1 MQDKIVLQGKMQKAL
16 HDEVQKDLHN
26 RARMTDD
33 TKKVPFSEL
42 DQRLRRFRTAMDEKD
57 PGWKMALVISKVN
70 QYYFTGT
77 MQEGILFIPKDG
89 EAVYF
94 VRRSYERAADE
105 SLFPDIRP
113 MESYRDAAALLG
125 RLPETVHIEWDFV
138 PYGMC
143 ARMQK
148 YFGFENVKAMD
159 AVLAK
164 VRSIKS
170 PYELELMIKTG
181 EIHRRVLEERVPEL
195 FREGMTEAELTAEIF
210 KVLIE
215 EGHQGIARFN
225 MFDSE
230 ILLGHIAFGESSLYP
245 TYFNGPGGN
254 YGLGPEMQLMGSRE
268 NRLAAGDL
276 IFIDTGCAYK
286 GYQTDKT
293 MTYVFG
299 RPLPARAAEIHKKCL
314 EIQEK
319 IREMLRPGITPS
331 YIYETIMKDVDESSL
346 PNFMGYRNRRVK
358 FLGHG
363 IGLHVDELPVLAKG
377 FDEPLQEGM
386 VFAVEPK
393 AGVEGVGMVGTENTF
408 IVTPEGGRC
417 ITGDHPGLM
426 EIS

>member
-77 MQEGILFIPKDG
+77 MQEGILFIPRDG

-181 EIHRRVLEERVPEL
+181 EIH
-195 FREGMTEAELTAEIF
+195 
-210 KVLIE
+210 
-215 EGHQGIARFN
+215 
-225 MFDSE
+225 
-230 ILLGHIAFGESSLYP
+230 
-245 TYFNGPGGN
+245 
-254 YGLGPEMQLMGSRE
+254 
-268 NRLAAGDL
+268 
-276 IFIDTGCAYK
+276 
-286 GYQTDKT
+286 
-293 MTYVFG
+293 
-299 RPLPARAAEIHKKCL
+299 
-314 EIQEK
+314 
-319 IREMLRPGITPS
+319 
-331 YIYETIMKDVDESSL
+331 
-346 PNFMGYRNRRVK
+346 
-358 FLGHG
+358 
-363 IGLHVDELPVLAKG
+363 
-377 FDEPLQEGM
+377 
-386 VFAVEPK
+386 
-393 AGVEGVGMVGTENTF
+393 
-408 IVTPEGGRC
+408 
-417 ITGDHPGLM
+417 
-426 EIS
+426 